1 MVVPFSRPLLSL
13 GAATLL
19 LLASCAQTP
28 VVTEPST
35 DLAITAAPE
44 PLFIQ
49 FGQPITAVPLD
60 IGTPVFADDFAVP
73 AGESWTLSQVYYAGI
88 GNGGTH
94 TVRLYRD
101 ASGAPGEL
109 LHTFGDL
116 TATLMNPEPS
126 LFSSYQLDI
135 TPTTLT
141 SGSYWLNIT
150 TTADVRWVV
159 VQTPSEEATLA
170 QGEGVAGPWKI
181 ISEGMEGLGF
191 LFALGGDND
200 TPQTTYTVDFST
212 APLKRILWNVRV
224 GRGVSYEGDGSPNP
238 SIIRVDGQR
247 YLGGKVKGSNQVK
260 VLDLYGSKRLTL
272 VRQGTNT
279 PFPNGGVIDI
289 KPHAGFAHRLTLK
302 SLTVSNITAPGAQL
316 TLRGGGK
323 FIKRLPLAQTGAGQ
337 SVTIALNEP
346 GVSFVQVGARSAFA
360 VDDMVFEDAGA
371 TTRPR

>member
-1 MVVPFSRPLLSL
+1 MLNARHLFIVSTVLSLFLGACTRLEAPPNGLSPAAAAQMPLPSFAFTYSNSSSTRGFWFQAPVDFRITGLRVPDETGHGLQNVEVYKLASQPPEYGESASGGQVFYKTGVPSGEIIATDLSFSAGDYVGIL
-13 GAATLL
+13 GAAGD
-19 LLASCAQTP
+19 ASVMHNSYGNGPFSSDVLGHP
-28 VVTEPST
+28 VVLERFLTQSNIVST
-35 DLAITAAPE
+35 GGNQAYSSEQGGSIARVE
-44 PLFIQ
+44 
-49 FGQPITAVPLD
+49 
-60 IGTPVFADDFAVP
+60 VFVD
-73 AGESWTLSQVYYAGI
+73 ESL
-88 GNGGTH
+88 
-94 TVRLYRD
+94 
-101 ASGAPGEL
+101 P
-109 LHTFGDL
+109 
-116 TATLMNPEPS
+116 P
-126 LFSSYQLDI
+126 
-135 TPTTLT
+135 
-141 SGSYWLNIT
+141 
-150 TTADVRWVV
+150 
-159 VQTPSEEATLA
+159 ATLA
-170 QGEGVAGPWKI
+170 
-181 ISEGMEGLGF
+181 
-191 LFALGGDND
+191 
-200 TPQTTYTVDFST
+200 TYTVDLET
-212 APLKRILWNVRV
+212 APLNRILWDVRV
-224 GRGVSYEGDGSPNP
+224 GRGVSYEGDGPPNP

-360 VDDMVFEDAGA
+360 VDDVVFEDAGV